1 MERLQRYGGTA
12 GYASAFCLLVLLIL
26 SFGVPGTGA
35 TYADP
40 AGALAKIAGDR
51 WLWRLSNLAG
61 ILASGLAV
69 VFTAVVFTIGLWVR
83 LREPAPTRATIVLY
97 FVIIGLGGYA
107 LSGFVLWKGG
117 LAMASFLGRDQVAA
131 THAWLALDFMARG
144 AADVGNAFVGAA
156 LLIVGWAIADTGAL
170 SRRVG
175 WLAGLTGILTL
186 LVIRPFASV
195 VEILQA
201 LLTIVWLAWA
211 GSELRKA

>member
-26 SFGVPGTGA
+26 SFGVPGPGA

-69 VFTAVVFTIGLWVR
+69 VFTIGLWVR

-97 FVIIGLGGYA
+97 FALIGLGGYA
-107 LSGFVLWKGG
+107 LSGFVLWKGQLSGEGSGRGHACLAGARLHGPRGRGCGERLRGRRLAHRGLGDRGHRRAQPAGG
-117 LAMASFLGRDQVAA
+117 LAGRAHRHPDA
-131 THAWLALDFMARG
+131 
-144 AADVGNAFVGAA
+144 VGDSTVRIHG
-156 LLIVGWAIADTGAL
+156 
-170 SRRVG
+170 
-175 WLAGLTGILTL
+175 
-186 LVIRPFASV
+186 
-195 VEILQA
+195 
-201 LLTIVWLAWA
+201 
-211 GSELRKA
+211 

>member
-1 MERLQRYGGTA
+1 MGGCEMERLERHGGTA
-12 GYASAFCLLVLLIL
+12 GYVSAFCLLVLLIL

-40 AGALAKIAGDR
+40 ARALARFAGAG
-51 WLWRLSNLAG
+51 WLGRLSNLAG

-69 VFTAVVFTIGLWVR
+69 VFTMGRWVR
-83 LREPAPTRATIVLY
+83 LREPAPTRATVVLY
-97 FVIIGLGGYA
+97 LAIIGLGGYA

-117 LAMASFLGRDQVAA
+117 LAMASFLVRDQVAA

-156 LLIVGWAIADTGAL
+156 LIIVGWAITNTGAL
-170 SRRVG
+170 SRLVG
-175 WLAGLTGILTL
+175 WLARLTRIMTPLGS
-186 LVIRPFASV
+186 RPFASV

-211 GSELRKA
+211 GSELRKG

>member
-1 MERLQRYGGTA
+1 MERLQRHGGTA
-12 GYASAFCLLVLLIL
+12 GYGSAFCLLVLLIL
-26 SFGVPGTGA
+26 SFGIPGTGA

-40 AGALAKIAGDR
+40 ARALAQIAGDR

-69 VFTAVVFTIGLWVR
+69 VFTIGLWVR
-83 LREPAPTRATIVLY
+83 LREPAPTRATVVLY
-97 FVIIGLGGYA
+97 LAIIGLGGYA

-117 LAMASFLGRDQVAA
+117 LAMASFLARDQVAA

-144 AADVGNAFVGAA
+144 AADVGNAFVGTA
-156 LLIVGWAIADTGAL
+156 LLLVGWAIADTGAL